1 MSKIR
6 YQDKSYDKEGFRINK
21 ILQPIMGKPPGR
33 HGYNR
38 SPWNQRPEIRSPQP
52 ATRNPEP
59 ETWNLQP
66 ETWNLIFYLF
76 ILLVLPAALK
86 AQQSDLKIEAPDQP
100 THWGQY
106 GPSSAFDPDIITS
119 EPHHTPEWALLQR
132 ELLQSA
138 SAACEQYFNHY
149 FDEQGFL
156 LTDLRWGANDGPDD
170 AIENV
175 NRWPQLYALG
185 GADHVLAMYQKVS
198 EGHVRQ
204 MSQPAKTVT
213 ERPSHIPYA
222 VNGMYFKEFPTRA
235 DWMHI
240 SEGLMVFNMMGLG
253 DPYDV
258 KFEHRVKR
266 FAGFYM
272 NEDPGAPNYD
282 PEHKIIRSMYNGSRG
297 PLMRKT
303 TSVDWTGDPS
313 EVRNRYAAGHGEEN
327 YEEFLFHFKDY
338 HDTQGDVPLNLMST
352 TLALNAFMLSGEEKY
367 KTWMLEYVDAWY
379 DRMQTNNWVIPSNI
393 GLDGT
398 IGGAADGK
406 WYGGAYGWSFTVEQQ
421 SPPAQGL
428 SDRPRTRWGFV
439 GFMNAYLLTGDNK
452 YLEAWRK
459 QHDVIYQA
467 GKMIEGQY
475 HTPQMYGNPEWS
487 REGYTEEDGW
497 YSFRPYNPE
506 DENMLQIYYL
516 SMQEKDREPI
526 AANPWLEYLEGSNP
540 DYAVNAIRADL
551 ADVRKRVQLLRKDPT
566 SPDMRLVDDPMAM
579 NPASITSLIRLMGG
593 GFYEPAH
600 ARRSPPFHTRLRY
613 FDHIKRRA
621 GVPEDVAVLVDRMTD
636 KTVRLN
642 MVNLN
647 ALESRA
653 VIVQG
658 GAYGEHQLVAVTENQ
673 NQTLINDPYFTIT
686 LAPGAGTTLE
696 IEMDRYVNQPTM
708 HFPWER

>member
-1 MSKIR
+1 MKLWGGI
-6 YQDKSYDKEGFRINK
+6 GTWLVMAFA
-21 ILQPIMGKPPGR
+21 LQA
-33 HGYNR
+33 
-38 SPWNQRPEIRSPQP
+38 QQP
-52 ATRNPEP
+52 NLRVNAP
-59 ETWNLQP
+59 ET
-66 ETWNLIFYLF
+66 
-76 ILLVLPAALK
+76 PA
-86 AQQSDLKIEAPDQP
+86 
-100 THWGQY
+100 HWGQY
-106 GPSSAFDPDIITS
+106 GPSSSFDPDIIVT
-119 EPHHTPEWALLQR
+119 EQHNTPEWALLQR
-132 ELLQSA
+132 ELLRSA
-138 SAACEQYFNHY
+138 SAACEHYFNHY

-185 GADHVLAMYQKVS
+185 GADNIMTMYKKVY

-204 MSQPAKTVT
+204 MSLPPKTVT
-213 ERPSHIPYA
+213 GRPTHVPYA
-222 VNGMYFKEFPTRA
+222 VDGMYFKEFPTRA

-240 SEGLMVFNMMGLG
+240 SEGLMVFNMAGLG

-258 KFEHRVKR
+258 KFRHRVRR

-272 NEDPGAPNYD
+272 DEDPGALNYD

-303 TSVDWTGDPS
+303 TSVDWTGDPA

-352 TLALNAFMLSGEEKY
+352 TLALNAYMLTGEEKY
-367 KTWMLEYVDAWY
+367 RAWMLEYVDAWY
-379 DRMQTNNWVIPSNI
+379 HRMEANDWVIPSNI

-398 IGGAADGK
+398 IGGAAGGK
-406 WYGGAYGWSFTVEQQ
+406 WYGGTYGWSFTVEEQ
-421 SPPAQGL
+421 SPPAHGL

-439 GFMNAYLLTGDNK
+439 GFMNAYLLTGDDK

-459 QHDVIYQA
+459 QHDVIYKA
-467 GKMIEGQY
+467 GRMIKGIY

-497 YSFRPYNPE
+497 YSFRPYNAE

-516 SMQEKDREPI
+516 SMQLEDREHIPS
-526 AANPWLEYLEGSNP
+526 NPWLEYLEGHRP
-540 DYAVNAIRADL
+540 DYAVNAMRADL
-551 ADVRKRVQLLRKDPT
+551 VDVRKRMQLLREDHT
-566 SPDMRLVDDPMAM
+566 SPDMRLVDDPMHI

-613 FDHIKRRA
+613 FDPQKHRA

-636 KTVRLN
+636 KIVRVN

-647 ALESRA
+647 PLEPRTL
-653 VIVQG
+653 IVQG
-658 GAYGEHQLVAVTENQ
+658 GAYGEHQLVAITEAEKR
-673 NQTLINDPYFTIT
+673 LAIDDSCFTI
-686 LAPGAGTTLE
+686 LLEPGAGTTLE
-696 IEMDRYVNQPTM
+696 IEMNRYVNQPTM
-708 HFPWER
+708 DFPWER

>member
-1 MSKIR
+1 MVSLKVNTIKKKVWVGVCAWLIIPVAVQAQQPNIR
-6 YQDKSYDKEGFRINK
+6 VK
-21 ILQPIMGKPPGR
+21 
-33 HGYNR
+33 
-38 SPWNQRPEIRSPQP
+38 
-52 ATRNPEP
+52 AP
-59 ETWNLQP
+59 ET
-66 ETWNLIFYLF
+66 
-76 ILLVLPAALK
+76 
-86 AQQSDLKIEAPDQP
+86 P

-106 GPSSAFDPDIITS
+106 GPSSSFDPEIIVTES
-119 EPHHTPEWALLQR
+119 HNTPEWALLQR
-132 ELLQSA
+132 ELLRSA
-138 SAACEQYFNHY
+138 SVACERYFKRY
-149 FDEQGFL
+149 FDEQGYI

-185 GADHVLAMYQKVS
+185 GADKIMTMYKMVY

-204 MSQPAKTVT
+204 MSIPPKTVT
-213 ERPSHIPYA
+213 GRPTHVPYA
-222 VNGMYFKEFPTRA
+222 INGMYFKEFPTRA

-258 KFEHRVKR
+258 KFRHRVRR

-272 NEDPGAPNYD
+272 NEEPGALNYD

-297 PLMRKT
+297 PLMRET

-338 HDTQGDVPLNLMST
+338 HDTEGDVPLNLIST
-352 TLALNAFMLSGEEKY
+352 TLALNAYILTGEVKY
-367 KTWMLEYVDAWY
+367 RTWMLEYVNAWY
-379 DRMQTNNWVIPSNI
+379 DRMEANDWVIPSNI

-398 IGGAADGK
+398 IGGATEGK

-439 GFMNAYLLTGDNK
+439 GFMNAYLLTGDDK
-452 YLEAWRK
+452 YLDAWRK
-459 QHDVIYQA
+459 QHDVIYNA
-467 GKMIEGQY
+467 GKMIEGEY
-475 HTPQMYGNPEWS
+475 HTPLMYGNPEWS

-497 YSFRPYNPE
+497 YSYRPYNPE
-506 DENMLQIYYL
+506 NENMLQIYYL
-516 SMQEKDREPI
+516 SMQAEDREHI
-526 AANPWLEYLEGSNP
+526 QSNPWLEYHEGSNP
-540 DYAVNAIRADL
+540 DYAINAMRADL
-551 ADVRKRVQLLRKDPT
+551 ADVRKRMQLLREDHT
-566 SPDMRLVDDPMAM
+566 SPDMRLVDDPMHI

-613 FDHIKRRA
+613 FDPEKRRA

-636 KTVRLN
+636 KSVRVS

-647 ALESRA
+647 PLESRTL
-653 VIVQG
+653 VVQG
-658 GAYGEHQLVAVTENQ
+658 GAYGEHQLVAITE
-673 NQTLINDPYFTIT
+673 TDKRVAIDDPTFTIM

-696 IEMDRYVNQPTM
+696 IEMKRYVNQPTM
-708 HFPWER
+708 DFPWER

>member
-1 MSKIR
+1 MKKLNTIKEKVKIGI
-6 YQDKSYDKEGFRINK
+6 YACFLLPLA
-21 ILQPIMGKPPGR
+21 LQ
-33 HGYNR
+33 
-38 SPWNQRPEIRSPQP
+38 
-52 ATRNPEP
+52 
-59 ETWNLQP
+59 
-66 ETWNLIFYLF
+66 
-76 ILLVLPAALK
+76 
-86 AQQSDLKIEAPDQP
+86 AQQPNLRVKAPEVS

-106 GPSSAFDPDIITS
+106 GPSSSFDPEIMAT
-119 EPHHTPEWALLQR
+119 EQHNTPEWALLQR
-132 ELLQSA
+132 ELLRSA
-138 SAACEQYFNHY
+138 SAACERYFNRY

-185 GADHVLAMYQKVS
+185 GTDNIMTMYKKVY
-198 EGHVRQ
+198 EGHVQQ
-204 MSQPAKTVT
+204 MSIPLKTVT
-213 ERPSHIPYA
+213 GRPTHVPYA
-222 VNGMYFKEFPTRA
+222 IDGMYFKEFPTRA

-253 DPYDV
+253 DPYDD
-258 KFEHRVKR
+258 KFGHRVRR

-272 NEDPGAPNYD
+272 DEDPGALNYD
-282 PEHKIIRSMYNGSRG
+282 PQYKIIRSMYNGSRG

-352 TLALNAFMLSGEEKY
+352 TLALNAYMLTGEQKY
-367 KTWMLEYVDAWY
+367 RDWMLEYVDAWY
-379 DRMQTNNWVIPSNI
+379 HRMEANNWVIPSNV

-428 SDRPRTRWGFV
+428 SHRPRTRWGFV

-452 YLEAWRK
+452 YLEAWRR
-459 QHDVIYQA
+459 QHHVIYQA
-467 GKMIEGQY
+467 GKMIEGLY

-487 REGYTEEDGW
+487 REGYTENDGW
-497 YSFRPYNPE
+497 YGFRPYRPE
-506 DENMLQIYYL
+506 NENMLQIYYL
-516 SMQEKDREPI
+516 SMRAEDRERI
-526 AANPWLEYLEGSNP
+526 QSNPWLEYLEGSNP
-540 DYAVNAIRADL
+540 DYAINALRADL
-551 ADVRKRVQLLRKDPT
+551 VDVRKRMQLLREDHT
-566 SPDMRLVDDPMAM
+566 APDMRLVDDPMHI

-593 GFYEPAH
+593 GFYEPDH

-613 FDHIKRRA
+613 FDAQRRRA
-621 GVPEDVAVLVDRMTD
+621 GVPEDVAVLVNRMTD
-636 KTVRLN
+636 KSTRVQ

-647 ALESRA
+647 ALEPRSL
-653 VIVQG
+653 IVQG
-658 GAYGEHQLVAVTENQ
+658 GAYGEHQLVAVSDSDERVPVNA
-673 NQTLINDPYFTIT
+673 PYFTVV

-696 IEMDRYVNQPTM
+696 IEMNRYVNQPTM
-708 HFPWER
+708 DFPWER